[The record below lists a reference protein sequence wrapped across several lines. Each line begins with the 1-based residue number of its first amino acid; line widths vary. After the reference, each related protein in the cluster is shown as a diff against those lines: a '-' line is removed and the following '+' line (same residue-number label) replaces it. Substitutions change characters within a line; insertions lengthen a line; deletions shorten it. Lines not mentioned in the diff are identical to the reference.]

1 MLGERDGS
9 ISVLDYE
16 ASTGQLRE
24 KQCVTA
30 LPPGFQGTPAAAD
43 LHITPDGRFLYGS
56 ERTSSTLTGFTV
68 DPTHGTL
75 STIGSVPTE
84 TQLRGFNIDP
94 AGGYLLA
101 VGQLSHALS
110 SYHINASTGQLTK
123 LKAYA
128 MGKNPN
134 WVECVDLPS
143 AQRSRV
149 CFPT

>member
-1 MLGERDGS
+1 MCVRWR
-9 ISVLDYE
+9 
-16 ASTGQLRE
+16 LRL
-24 KQCVTA
+24 CNA
-30 LPPGFQGTPAAAD
+30 NLP
-43 LHITPDGRFLYGS
+43 
-56 ERTSSTLTGFTV
+56 
-68 DPTHGTL
+68 

-84 TQLRGFNIDP
+84 TQPRGFNIDP

-134 WVECVDLPS
+134 WVECVDLPL
-143 AQRSRV
+143 AQRSRA
-149 CFPT
+149 CLPT